1 LKKASVSLFH
11 PFSAQAIGLKEEDLY
26 HSHSKAQELALRAIQ
41 NKADFSISIDY
52 FTGKTL
58 PYQKEIKGLKKQ
70 FWPVTS
76 PLFKKKHAWRKQH
89 SLWHYKF
96 QKRQPQD
103 LTIINMSGHGSAY
116 TFKLARLIK
125 SQGLQYI
132 PMVGG
137 IHMSFHKA
145 ALEYYQQA
153 HHILVHT
160 LVQKE
165 ELQKNNSFKNLDIRV
180 LPLGVDTKSFRP
192 SSNFKNQTTPEMYR
206 LLQVGRISRL
216 KQIELSL
223 ELIAYL
229 NGKGVSTS
237 LEIIGFFSDQL
248 YLKELHALANT
259 LGIEKQV
266 FFVGAIKQEELV
278 EYYQKADVLLT
289 PSQHES
295 FGMVMVEAMACGTAV
310 VGLKG
315 AGGTDEIIE
324 HNHNGLL
331 VEKEVF
337 NQKILNLLQQPKELL
352 VFQQNAV
359 ESVKKKWS
367 LEMTASILE
376 KSIKDGLHV

>member
-1 LKKASVSLFH
+1 
-11 PFSAQAIGLKEEDLY
+11 
-26 HSHSKAQELALRAIQ
+26 
-41 NKADFSISIDY
+41 
-52 FTGKTL
+52 
-58 PYQKEIKGLKKQ
+58 
-70 FWPVTS
+70 
-76 PLFKKKHAWRKQH
+76 
-89 SLWHYKF
+89 
-96 QKRQPQD
+96 
-103 LTIINMSGHGSAY
+103 
-116 TFKLARLIK
+116 
-125 SQGLQYI
+125 
-132 PMVGG
+132 
-137 IHMSFHKA
+137 
-145 ALEYYQQA
+145 
-153 HHILVHT
+153 LVHT

-229 NGKGVSTS
+229 NRKGVSAS
-237 LEIIGFFSDQL
+237 LEIVGFASDQL
-248 YLKELHALANT
+248 YLQELHALANT
-259 LGIEKQV
+259 LEIEKQV

-278 EYYQKADVLLT
+278 VYYQKADVLLT

-315 AGGTDEIIE
+315 SGGTDEIIE

-331 VEKEVF
+331 VEKEKF

-376 KSIKDGLHV
+376 KSIKDGINP